1 MTRDEKL
8 LMWEKKVEQ
17 FDKSGLSMRQ
27 WCQENGEVYGT
38 FRHWRKVIQE
48 KNEQEQG
55 QSRWL
60 PLQVLDDTTQHSPIV
75 IKYKEFKIEI
85 SQDVDTRLLEDLLR
99 VLKTV

>member
-1 MTRDEKL
+1 MLSRKTDFL
-8 LMWEKKVEQ
+8 SSSQNSPLNVYILHFFCFLPYADVEQ
-17 FDKSGLSMRQ
+17 FPI
-27 WCQENGEVYGT
+27 T
-38 FRHWRKVIQE
+38 
-48 KNEQEQG
+48 G